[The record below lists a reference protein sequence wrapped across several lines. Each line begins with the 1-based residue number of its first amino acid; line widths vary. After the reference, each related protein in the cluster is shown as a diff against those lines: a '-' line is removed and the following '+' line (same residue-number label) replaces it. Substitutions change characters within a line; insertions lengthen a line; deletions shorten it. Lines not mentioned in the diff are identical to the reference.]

1 MSETAEDA
9 RAARRARA
17 EELAGSLAGTPAAF
31 ARHYSPND
39 WRSLARQAER
49 DAALAEKR
57 TDGGE
62 AAARLREAAALWRGV
77 ADEGTRAPAAER

>member
-1 MSETAEDA
+1 MNETAEDA
-9 RAARRARA
+9 RDAHRARA
-17 EELAGSLAGTPAAF
+17 EELAGSLTGMSAAH
-31 ARHYSPND
+31 ARHFSPND

-77 ADEGTRAPAAER
+77 ADKGTRAPAAAR